1 MEDQKDRMNV
11 PESPMMT
18 EKGREELYLYS
29 LKKMADENANK
40 NKIALTQLYG
50 NKPFFYKSN
59 EIMHEYKELKYAV
72 IRMDIYRF
80 KTINEFCGRSAG
92 DALLKFIAD
101 CFRIY
106 EAEDTVLGH
115 LRADIFAMC
124 VPFHEKQELV
134 DIVTDIN
141 GRIGAYPLSC
151 KALPAFGICV
161 REGDMDISLMCDYA
175 DLALQNIKGKV
186 YYYYEF
192 YDKSMREQLLFEKKI
207 ENEIS
212 GALENN
218 ELKVYIQ
225 PKVDMENGGIIGG
238 EALIRWFHPKDGYL
252 PPDRFIPVL
261 EKSGNIVE
269 VDTYVWEQV
278 FRALSRWMDNG
289 LKAVPISVNVSRTHV
304 YHRDFTEVL
313 CGLAQKYKVPPQ
325 YIILEVT
332 ESVFTDQIKDLYENI
347 KKLQKNGFRFSMDD
361 FGSGYS
367 SLNMLKDEPVDE
379 VKIDRIFLKDFEGAK
394 SRIVIRNIVN
404 MIKELDLDMIAEGVE
419 TEEQAEDLMR
429 FGCVKAQ
436 GFYYYKPMPIED
448 FEKLLARKC

>member
-1 MEDQKDRMNV
+1 MGEKRDRLNV

-18 EKGREELYLYS
+18 DQGREELYLYS
-29 LKKMADENANK
+29 IKKMADENADR

-50 NKPFFYKSN
+50 IKPFFYKAN
-59 EIMHEYKELKYAV
+59 ELMHQHSELKYAV

-92 DALLKFIAD
+92 DKLLQFIAD

-106 EAEDTVLGH
+106 ESEQTVLGH
-115 LRADIFAMC
+115 LRADIFTICM
-124 VPFHEKQELV
+124 PFKERQELINV
-134 DIVTDIN
+134 VTDIN
-141 GRIGAYPLSC
+141 DRINAYPLSC

-161 REGDMDISLMCDYA
+161 REGNMDISLMCDYA

-186 YYYYEF
+186 YHYYAF

-212 GALENN
+212 DALSNQ

-225 PKVDMENGGIIGG
+225 PKVEMVSKRIIGG
-238 EALIRWFHPKDGYL
+238 EALIRWQHPKDGFL

-269 VDTYVWEQV
+269 VDTYVWEHV
-278 FRALSRWMDNG
+278 FCALNHWMAAG
-289 LKAVPISVNVSRTHV
+289 LEVVPVSVNVSRIHV
-304 YHRDFTEVL
+304 YQRDFTETL
-313 CGLAQKYKVPPQ
+313 CGLAQKYHVPPK
-325 YIILEVT
+325 YVTLEVT

-347 KKLQKNGFRFSMDD
+347 KVLQKNGFKFSMDD

-379 VKIDRIFLKDFEGAK
+379 VKIDRIFLKDFEGTK
-394 SRIVIRNIVN
+394 SRIVIRNVVN
-404 MIKELDLDMIAEGVE
+404 MIKELNLDMVAEGVE
-419 TEEQAEDLMR
+419 TEEQASDLMR

-436 GFYYYKPMPIED
+436 GFFYYRPMPLKA
-448 FEKLLARKC
+448 FEKLLKQQR